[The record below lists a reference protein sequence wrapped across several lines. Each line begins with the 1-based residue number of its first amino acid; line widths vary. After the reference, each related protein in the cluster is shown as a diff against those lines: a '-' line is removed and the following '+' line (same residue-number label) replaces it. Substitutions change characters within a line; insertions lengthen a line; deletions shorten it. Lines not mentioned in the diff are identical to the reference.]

1 MQMIKWATEVMEGN
15 VREARSYALKT
26 YDFREKS
33 KPASDWCRE
42 MAAAHL
48 TFNAAGA
55 ALVKKLMDERRAAD
69 TSERMAGMLEVWADR
84 QAGVARESAE
94 VRAMLDCIK

>member
-1 MQMIKWATEVMEGN
+1 MRAADAFN
-15 VREARSYALKT
+15 T
-26 YDFREKS
+26 YDGVELAKIIRRTRLS
-33 KPASDWCRE
+33 A
-42 MAAAHL
+42 
-48 TFNAAGA
+48 
-55 ALVKKLMDERRAAD
+55 RAAD